1 MIKTDD
7 MKRIVLVRHAKAVPY
22 GYEDDFNR
30 DLTDRGERDA
40 GKVSA
45 HVKAQG
51 VKPDLMVSS
60 PANRAWQTAMIF
72 AGNLGYPEKEVVS
85 VRQLYMDFTTG
96 EFIDY
101 VQRLPDEASTV
112 FVFGH
117 NPAISYYTERL
128 AKNFYGD
135 MPTCSTVG
143 IDFEADS
150 WKEIEGRSGSVAF
163 HYVPKGL

>member
-1 MIKTDD
+1 

-40 GKVSA
+40 GKVSE
-45 HVKAQG
+45 HLEVLG
-51 VKPDLMVSS
+51 IRPDLMVAS
-60 PANRAWQTAMIF
+60 PASRAWQTAVIF
-72 AGNLGYPEKEVVS
+72 AGKLGYPVNEIVKVEP
-85 VRQLYMDFTTG
+85 LYMEFTTG

-101 VQRLPDEASTV
+101 VRGLPDEALTV

-117 NPAISYYTERL
+117 NPGISYFAERL
-128 AKNFYGD
+128 ARNFFGD

-143 IDFEADS
+143 IDFGVDS
-150 WKEIEGRSGSVAF
+150 WKEVDGRSGTVAF
-163 HYVPKGL
+163 HFIPKGL